1 VISILR
7 FILVH
12 GAAHEGKITGEVF
25 PNPLRYHSNDLS
37 SLESGTYAVVWST
50 IEVNVAI
57 ICASLLVMKPLFA
70 RFMPAI
76 VSEQPVSAREDKR
89 SWRGLTGLTLLN
101 EGIRGNEDEEKAE
114 RRDTAVA
121 LEADVNTGRRS
132 ENTQRGKRR
141 YSV

>member
-1 VISILR
+1 
-7 FILVH
+7 
-12 GAAHEGKITGEVF
+12 VF
-25 PNPLRYHSNDLS
+25 PNPLHYHSNDLS
-37 SLESGTYAVVWST
+37 SSESGTYAVVWST